1 MASVRDV
8 PCFRCKHSFGQHERD
23 DQNIRY
29 PRRCLVGEVVDVGI
43 GKDFVRECECTS
55 FVWEPYEEDPDRAWD
70 DYKAGY
76 TDIDG
81 NVMEPLINE
90 PEDY

>member
-1 MASVRDV
+1 MAGINDLACADS
-8 PCFRCKHSFGQHERD
+8 RCGHPFGQHTKTD
-23 DQNIRY
+23 DIRQ
-29 PRRCLVGEVVDVGI
+29 PGRCRRTSFNGYTI
-43 GKDFVRECECTS
+43 GHSSRCACQS

-81 NVMEPLINE
+81 NVVEPLIDE